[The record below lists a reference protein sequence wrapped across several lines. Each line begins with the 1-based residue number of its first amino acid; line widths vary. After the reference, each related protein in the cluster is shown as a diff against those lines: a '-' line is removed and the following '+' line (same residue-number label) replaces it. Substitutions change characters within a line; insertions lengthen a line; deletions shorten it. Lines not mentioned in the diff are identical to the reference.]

1 MIPKICALGRWHS
14 LKISSQLPSVLGARL
29 CSETL
34 RASNVRFPIPRRPP
48 APFFFLLLALSLLD
62 TIPAAAQAQN
72 NFSYGPLPI
81 FELHSG
87 FWINLHHTLYH
98 EARQRT
104 AAASPDKTSKTS
116 GPALHTEPDAK
127 PALTP
132 AEQHQWEDAVAYY
145 VSNYAGKDLLF
156 STELIQLKDQL
167 GDFEDCDELSGR
179 KRKFCDAGLPA
190 KLTQALEAAAPVY
203 RAHLWPDHDRA
214 NRRWIMRVAPLVREQ
229 GVGLS
234 ERLADIYQTRW
245 PREKIRV
252 DVTGYANW
260 TGAYTT
266 ADPLRVT
273 ISSLDSRN
281 QGTEPLELPSHEGSH
296 GIAEPVQAAIIR
308 ECRQRDKA
316 IPRDL
321 WHALVFY
328 TTGEVI
334 RPVLGSSGASD
345 QDGSGPA
352 DYTPYAVREGLYQ
365 RGWNDYFKLLQ
376 KFWQPY
382 LDGSASFDDAIARM
396 VSSL

>member
-1 MIPKICALGRWHS
+1 M
-14 LKISSQLPSVLGARL
+14 PS
-29 CSETL
+29 
-34 RASNVRFPIPRRPP
+34 RPP
-48 APFFFLLLALSLLD
+48 APFFFLLLALSVLAP
-62 TIPAAAQAQN
+62 IPAAAQSQN
-72 NFSYGPLPI
+72 NFAYGPLPV

-104 AAASPDKTSKTS
+104 AAASANRSA
-116 GPALHTEPDAK
+116 GPALHTVPDAK
-127 PALTP
+127 PVLPP
-132 AEQHQWEDAVAYY
+132 AEQLIWDEAVAYY
-145 VSNYAGKDLLF
+145 VSNYAAKDLLF
-156 STELIQLKDQL
+156 SSELIQLKDQL

-190 KLTQALEAAAPVY
+190 KLTPVLEAAAPVY

-281 QGTEPLELPSHEGSH
+281 QGAEALEVLFHEGSH

-334 RPVLGSSGASD
+334 RPVLGPSGATGGD
-345 QDGSGPA
+345 QDNGSVPGG
-352 DYTPYAVREGLYQ
+352 YTPYAVREGLYQ
-365 RGWNDYFKLLQ
+365 RGWNEYFKLLQ

-382 LDGSASFDDAIARM
+382 LDGRASFDDAIARM